1 MRGAEVPGE
10 GSPISPDLVVIGH
23 VGVSIVH
30 AGVVSW
36 TSAGGSGYA
45 VAASAA
51 ALIGARVGLVATVG
65 KDADLATLRRLDVDL
80 AGVAEVPGSSAKL
93 RVREFTDGARSFS
106 ADLGVAATVRT
117 DTFPERYLE
126 AARIHLGTAPPDQ
139 QLAWL
144 EYLHESGCPAQLSAD
159 MFEHYATSYP
169 TASREVCDGVDLIFM
184 NQAEYDVLY
193 GDAQLPVPKA
203 PLVVKRGP
211 AAARLIVDGHPQ
223 EVETAV
229 PQLVDP
235 TGGGEVLAGV
245 FLALRTEGLPEREAL
260 RYAVRA
266 SASCVEDYG
275 VTGSRLAT
283 ELEVIRGEV
292 LASAGC

>member
-10 GSPISPDLVVIGH
+10 GSPSSPDLVVIGH

-51 ALIGARVGLVATVG
+51 ALIGRRVGLVAAVG
-65 KDADLATLRRLDVDL
+65 PDTDLTPLQQLEADL
-80 AGVAEVPGSSAKL
+80 AGVAEMPGSSAKL
-93 RVREFTDGARSFS
+93 RIREFADGARSFS

-117 DTFPERYLE
+117 ETFPERYLK
-126 AARIHLGTAPPDQ
+126 AGRIHLGTAPPDQ
-139 QLAWL
+139 QLTWL
-144 EYLHESGCPAQLSAD
+144 EYLHSRGCRAQLSAD

-184 NQAEYDVLY
+184 NQAEYDALY

-211 AAARLIVDGHPQ
+211 AAARLIVDGHPE
-223 EVETAV
+223 EVEAAA
-229 PQLVDP
+229 PQVTDP

-245 FLALRTEGLPEREAL
+245 FLALLTNGLPERDAL
-260 RYAVRA
+260 KYAVRA
-266 SASCVEDYG
+266 SASCVADYG
-275 VTGSRLAT
+275 VTGAHLTA
-283 ELEVIRGEV
+283 ELKAIGEEVGW
-292 LASAGC
+292 

>member
-1 MRGAEVPGE
+1 MRGAEVPGVS
-10 GSPISPDLVVIGH
+10 SPLPPDLVVIGH

-51 ALIGARVGLVATVG
+51 ALIGSRVGLVATVG
-65 KDADLATLRRLDVDL
+65 DDADLGPLRDLGVDL

-93 RVREFTDGARSFS
+93 RVREFADGARSFS

-117 DTFPERYLE
+117 ETFPARYLA

-144 EYLHESGCPAQLSAD
+144 EYLGSRDCRAQLSAD

-184 NQAEYDVLY
+184 NQAEYDALY

-223 EVETAV
+223 EVETTA
-229 PQLVDP
+229 PQVTDP
-235 TGGGEVLAGV
+235 TGGGEALAGV
-245 FLALRTEGLPEREAL
+245 FLALRASGRPEREAL
-260 RYAVRA
+260 KYAVRA
-266 SASCVEDYG
+266 SASCAVDYG
-275 VTGSRLAT
+275 VTGAHLMA
-283 ELEVIRGEV
+283 ELKAIREE
-292 LASAGC
+292 AC